1 MVQPRW
7 VRSSRIETGNSG
19 NADGGKRLV
28 ARSALSQSCA
38 WPNASAAIIASAAA
52 KSVITQILSS
62 GVCCL
67 GLSEGDRLAMLSGCA
82 WCASKESH
90 MSVAKVSEI
99 SSTSKTSFEDA
110 IQQGLARAHKT
121 IRNIRSLWIKE
132 QHARVTDGK
141 ISEYQVNMLITFMLD
156 E

>member
-1 MVQPRW
+1 
-7 VRSSRIETGNSG
+7 
-19 NADGGKRLV
+19 
-28 ARSALSQSCA
+28 
-38 WPNASAAIIASAAA
+38 
-52 KSVITQILSS
+52 
-62 GVCCL
+62 
-67 GLSEGDRLAMLSGCA
+67 
-82 WCASKESH
+82 

-110 IQQGLARAHKT
+110 IQKGLARAHKT

-132 QHARVTDGK
+132 QHARVANGK